1 MDRIAVAEWP
11 ISKFHLAAAAVSF
24 FYLPLISFLL
34 LYILLI
40 FGFWKERLVYNKWDL
55 TRRWCVP
62 AMRRMWIFS
71 TLHSPATKLFFFFR
85 TLELNLCCVYIP
97 SDALFLLYSPYRLA
111 RDDASTQSHDVPA
124 PYFEQLPRP
133 SHHWHTVAS
142 IDRDEWVH
150 NYTHKATD
158 GYHQ

>member
-97 SDALFLLYSPYRLA
+97 SDALFLLFSLSAGTRWCQHTESRCA
-111 RDDASTQSHDVPA
+111 RTI
-124 PYFEQLPRP
+124 F
-133 SHHWHTVAS
+133 WTVA
-142 IDRDEWVH
+142 
-150 NYTHKATD
+150 KALSSLTYSCIYRPRWM
-158 GYHQ
+158 GTQLHT